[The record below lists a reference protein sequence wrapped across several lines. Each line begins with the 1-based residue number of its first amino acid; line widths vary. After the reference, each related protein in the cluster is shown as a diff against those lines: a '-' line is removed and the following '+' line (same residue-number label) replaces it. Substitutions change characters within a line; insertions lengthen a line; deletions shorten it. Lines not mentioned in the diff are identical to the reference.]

1 MCVRPHHTNPTQPTP
16 TLTQGGSRL
25 AFVIGGAE
33 GLPPS
38 IKAARQR
45 YEFWSLSRLTFTHQ
59 WARVLL
65 TEQLYR
71 ATEIRKGS
79 GYHKE

>member
-1 MCVRPHHTNPTQPTP
+1 MPT
-16 TLTQGGSRL
+16 GGSRL

-33 GLPPS
+33 GLPAS
-38 IKAARQR
+38 IKGSRQ
-45 YEFWSLSRLTFTHQ
+45 YEFWSLSKLTFTHQ

>member
-1 MCVRPHHTNPTQPTP
+1 M
-16 TLTQGGSRL
+16 
-25 AFVIGGAE
+25 IGGAE

-38 IKAARQR
+38 LKKNQ
-45 YEFWSLSRLTFTHQ
+45 ELWSLSKLTFTHQ

-65 TEQLYR
+65 TEQIYR
-71 ATEIRKGS
+71 ATEIKKGS